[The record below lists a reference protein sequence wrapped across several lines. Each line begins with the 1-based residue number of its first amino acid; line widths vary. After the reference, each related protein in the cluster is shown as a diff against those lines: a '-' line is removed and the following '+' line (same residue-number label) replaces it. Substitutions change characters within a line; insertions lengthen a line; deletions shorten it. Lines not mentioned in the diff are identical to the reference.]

1 LASRRDRDDTAMTGY
16 AEAIA
21 QILAECAPLEVE
33 MCPVA
38 DAHGRVLAV
47 AVRSPIDLPPFDNSA
62 MDGFALKLAGA
73 VAPTDT
79 VYIVGGRQAAG
90 DVPGKSSG
98 DAWEIT
104 TGASLPEGLDSVV
117 AVERVEVLAV
127 DGAGNPTQIRLRDE
141 VRPGNNVRYAGSD
154 IAADAEALDAGMRL
168 DASAIML
175 LASMG
180 VAEVAVRRAV
190 RVAIVNTG
198 KELVDDPSLPLA
210 PGSIRH
216 SNGPYLAAALAS
228 AGVDVVYRRTVDDVP
243 SSFTDALSHPL
254 ATRADIVIST
264 GAVSMGRH
272 DFVPEAL
279 RGQGARVL
287 FHKVEIRPGKPL
299 LIARF
304 EGGPLVFCLPGN
316 PMAVAVGLRFFVMP
330 ALRALAALPPERP
343 LRALLDAAQSAK
355 PGLRHFLKAR
365 VHVDHEG
372 RLRAKVL
379 QGQQAFRI
387 RSLVD
392 ANAWVVL
399 PERDGDR
406 EANDPVDVYGLDGPL
421 RLEG

>member
-1 LASRRDRDDTAMTGY
+1 MTDYAQAM
-16 AEAIA
+16 A
-21 QILAECAPLEVE
+21 QILAECVPMETE
-33 MCPVA
+33 MCPVQEA
-38 DAHGRVLAV
+38 SGRVLAE
-47 AVRSPIDLPPFDNSA
+47 AVRSPVDLPPFDNSA
-62 MDGFALKLAGA
+62 MDGFALKLEGA
-73 VAPTDT
+73 TARVGSEYP
-79 VYIVGGRQAAG
+79 VGGRQAAG
-90 DVPGKSSG
+90 DTPGKSDG

-104 TGASLPEGLDSVV
+104 TGAHLPVGLDSVV
-117 AVERVEVLAV
+117 AVERVEVLAA
-127 DGAGNPTQIRLRDE
+127 DGAGNPTRIRLRDE
-141 VRPGNNVRYAGSD
+141 VSPGQNVRYAGSD
-154 IAADAEALDAGMRL
+154 IVAGTEALAAGTRL
-168 DASAIML
+168 EPSAIML

-180 VAEVAVRRAV
+180 IADVSVRRAV

-216 SNGPYLAAALAS
+216 SNGPYLAAALAA
-228 AGVDVVYRRTVDDVP
+228 AGVDVVYRRTVDDAP

-254 ATRADIVIST
+254 AARADIVIST
-264 GAVSMGRH
+264 GAVSMGRY

-279 RGQGARVL
+279 REQGARVL

-299 LIARF
+299 LFARF
-304 EGGPLVFCLPGN
+304 EGGPLLFCLPGN
-316 PMAVAVGLRFFVMP
+316 PMAVAVGLRFFVIP
-330 ALRALAALPPERP
+330 ALRALAGLPSERP
-343 LRALLDAAQSAK
+343 LRAVLDAAQSAK

-372 RLRAKVL
+372 RLHANVL

-399 PERDGDR
+399 PELDGDR

-421 RLEG
+421 RLDA